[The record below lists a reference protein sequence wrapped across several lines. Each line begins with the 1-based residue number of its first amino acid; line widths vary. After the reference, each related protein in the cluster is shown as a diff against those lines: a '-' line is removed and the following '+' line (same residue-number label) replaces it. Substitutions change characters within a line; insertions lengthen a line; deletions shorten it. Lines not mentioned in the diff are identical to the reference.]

1 MRRLAAAALVLLSVA
16 ASARGTADAQTLVP
30 RALEASPDM
39 GVTGP
44 GSGGNTFSWPHPVV
58 YSLPL
63 WVYRTIMFI
72 WALWIAVALARRLR
86 FAWQAWSAGGI
97 WRGELIAP
105 APDAA
110 GQTAP

>member
-1 MRRLAAAALVLLSVA
+1 
-16 ASARGTADAQTLVP
+16 
-30 RALEASPDM
+30 M

-97 WRGELIAP
+97 WRSELIAP
-105 APDAA
+105 ATNGA